1 MLINTTAIL
10 TIHTHFIYTTGLFQ
24 EREVVRMILLT
35 RSNPVFQVSDKDD
48 VAVGRIRLD
57 LSLDDNRGYV

>member
-1 MLINTTAIL
+1 LIHAHQYHRNTHYSHSYTAV
-10 TIHTHFIYTTGLFQ
+10 LFQ